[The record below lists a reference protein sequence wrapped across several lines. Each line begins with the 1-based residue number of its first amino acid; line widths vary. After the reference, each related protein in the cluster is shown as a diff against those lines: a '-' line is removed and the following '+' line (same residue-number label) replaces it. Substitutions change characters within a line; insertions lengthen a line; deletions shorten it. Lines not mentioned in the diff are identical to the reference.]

1 MLKRILGSLLVVLVL
16 AVAGAYLLP
25 QTVHVQ
31 RSVVVARP
39 AAAVFPYLNSF
50 HRAQEWSPWATL
62 DPNAKMTYSGPVEG
76 VGAELAWAGNDQ
88 VGHGSERIIESDPD
102 RRVAV
107 ELDFGGQGRATSAFT
122 LAPDGARTRVT
133 WSVDMD
139 VGNSPVGRYMGL
151 YLSRAIGADY
161 ERGLVALR
169 TVAEKAP
176 AAADGQP
183 ASAPSTSP
191 NAPTS

>member
-25 QTVHVQ
+25 RVVHVQ

-39 AAAVFPYLNSF
+39 ASAVFPYLNSF
-50 HRAQEWSPWATL
+50 HRFQEWSPWAAL
-62 DPNAKMTYSGPVEG
+62 DPNAKMTYSGPDEG
-76 VGAELAWAGNDQ
+76 VGAELAWAGNEQ
-88 VGHGSERIIESDPD
+88 IGHGSERIIESDPD
-102 RRVAV
+102 RLVAV
-107 ELDFGGQGRATSAFT
+107 ELDFGGPARAKSALT
-122 LAPDGARTRVT
+122 LAPDGAATHVT

-139 VGNSPVGRYMGL
+139 VGNSPIGRYMGL
-151 YLSRAIGADY
+151 YLNGAIGADY
-161 ERGLVALR
+161 ERGLAALR
-169 TVAEKAP
+169 TVVEKVP
-176 AAADGQP
+176 AAGQP